1 MKINH
6 EVTRR
11 ERYSP
16 RVEDFGSTGIEK
28 LDRMVRV
35 LDDLIRIPIL
45 NIRIGL
51 DPILGLIPWA
61 GDTMTAAFSIY
72 LIGSAVYFG
81 LPKVVILRMAMNV
94 AFDYLIGLIP
104 FVGDAA
110 DFFFKSN
117 RRNLNLMREYA
128 QERRQPSLFDY
139 LFVFLVIGGLIA
151 LIIGGIAFVFYAL
164 NSAGRLW

>member
-1 MKINH
+1 MPNSDSI
-6 EVTRR
+6 TRR
-11 ERYSP
+11 YHNAP
-16 RVEDFGSTGIEK
+16 RVEDYGNTGIEK

-51 DPILGLIPWA
+51 DPILGMIPWA

-72 LIGSAVYFG
+72 LIGSAIHFG
-81 LPKVVILRMAMNV
+81 LPKVVILRMALNV

-104 FVGDAA
+104 FAGDAA

-117 RRNLNLMREYA
+117 RRNLKLMREYA
-128 QERRQPSLFDY
+128 RERRQPGLGDY
-139 LFVFLVIGGLIA
+139 LFVFVIIGGLIA
-151 LIIGGIAFVFYAL
+151 LIAGGIAFTFHAL
-164 NSAGRLW
+164 KSAGKLW